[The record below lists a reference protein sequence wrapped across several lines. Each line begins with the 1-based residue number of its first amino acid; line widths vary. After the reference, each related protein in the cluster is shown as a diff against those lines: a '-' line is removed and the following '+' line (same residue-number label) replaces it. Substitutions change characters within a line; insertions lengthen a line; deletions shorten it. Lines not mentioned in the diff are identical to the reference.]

1 MAKWYGKNGNKTT
14 EGAKNELKGGKLT
27 IKQDPALE
35 RES

>member
-14 EGAKNELKGGKLT
+14 EGAKNELKGGKPT